1 MKVGVPKELKD
12 NEYRVAITP
21 AGVRE
26 LVVNGHEVLIENEA
40 GRGSSIP
47 NEQFTGAGASIVPD
61 ADAVFADSDMVLKV
75 KEPVP
80 EEFHRL
86 REGLILFTY
95 LHLAASLPVTE
106 ALVEA
111 GTASVAYE

>member
-1 MKVGVPKELKD
+1 MKVGIPRELKD

-26 LVVNGHEVLIENEA
+26 LVVSGHDVFIEHDA
-40 GRGSSIP
+40 GRGSSIT
-47 NEQFTGAGASIVPD
+47 NAEFERAGAKILAD
-61 ADAVFADSDMVLKV
+61 ADAVFAEAEMVLKV

-86 REGLILFTY
+86 REGLLLFTY
-95 LHLAASLPVTE
+95 LHLDRKSTRLN
-106 ALVEA
+106 
-111 GTASVAYE
+111 SSHNR